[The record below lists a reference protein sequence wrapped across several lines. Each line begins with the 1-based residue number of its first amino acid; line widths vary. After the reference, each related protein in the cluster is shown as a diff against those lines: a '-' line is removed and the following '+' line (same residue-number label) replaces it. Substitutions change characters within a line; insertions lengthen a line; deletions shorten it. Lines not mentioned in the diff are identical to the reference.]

1 MLSDRRSFLEKMAQ
15 LGTLSLLPASATL
28 ADDVSATVVE
38 EKNHFVAG
46 PYLQNMGTDE
56 VTIMWI
62 THRNCFSWVEFG
74 AGNYTSKREFGYVNG
89 LIEAN
94 NRINKIRLGD
104 LKSGTEHKYKIV
116 STEVLGYKGSKVE
129 FGETISSPLY
139 GFKTPAE
146 NEEEFKLVIFND
158 IHDRP
163 QIIPQLL
170 YRHGYTGNKRDY
182 DFVVFNG
189 DCFDWV
195 SSEGQMVDHLIKP
208 TVDIFATEMPFI
220 LTQGNHECRG
230 SFSREIPK
238 YYAYPDDKYYYAF
251 TRGPVRFVVLD
262 SGEDKTDDSVEYGG
276 LSAFDRY
283 RETQKKWL
291 EKEIESPAFKKAP
304 FRVVL
309 IHISPYHSGDWHGT
323 LHCRDVF
330 GPLLN
335 KAKID
340 LQISGH
346 THRYATHDADAT
358 HNYPIVIGGG
368 PLEGQR
374 TLIKLHATPKELNL
388 KMIRDDGE
396 IVGKYTIPKK
406 ART

>member
-1 MLSDRRSFLEKMAQ
+1 MLSDRRSFLEKISQ
-15 LGTLSLLPASATL
+15 LGAISLLPTTGVLAEPTSSASA
-28 ADDVSATVVE
+28 D
-38 EKNHFVAG
+38 EKNHFVVG
-46 PYLQNMGTDE
+46 PYLQNIGTTE
-56 VTIMWI
+56 ITIMWI
-62 THRNCFSWVEFG
+62 THKNCFSWVEYG
-74 AGNYTSKREFGYVNG
+74 AGTYTSKREFGYVNG

-94 NRINKIRLGD
+94 NRINKITLTG
-104 LKSGTEHKYKIV
+104 LKPGTEHKYKLV

-129 FGETISSPLY
+129 FGETISSPMY

-146 NEEEFKLVIFND
+146 NEEEFKTVIFND

-195 SSEGQMVDHLIKP
+195 TEEQQMVDHLIKP

-230 SFSREIPK
+230 SFSRHIPK
-238 YYAYPDDKYYYAF
+238 YYAYPDNKFYYAF
-251 TRGPVRFVVLD
+251 TRGPVRFVILD

-291 EKEIESPAFKKAP
+291 EKEIESAEFKKAP

-309 IHISPYHSGDWHGT
+309 IHISPYHSGDWHGPM
-323 LHCRDVF
+323 HCQEVF

-346 THRYATHDADAT
+346 THRYGTHDPDT
-358 HNYPIVIGGG
+358 QHNYPIVIGGG
-368 PLEGQR
+368 PLEGNR
-374 TLIKLHATPKELNL
+374 TLIKLHATAKELNL

-396 IVGKYTIPKK
+396 VVGKYTIPKK

>member
-15 LGTLSLLPASATL
+15 VGALGLLPTVPALAATGSSAL
-28 ADDVSATVVE
+28 IE
-38 EKNHFVAG
+38 EENHFVAG
-46 PYLQNMGTDE
+46 PYLQNMSTQA

-62 THRNCFSWVEFG
+62 THKNCFSWVEYG
-74 AGNYTSKREFGYVNG
+74 AGTFTSKREFGYTNG

-94 NRINKIRLGD
+94 NRINKITL
-104 LKSGTEHKYKIV
+104 SGLVPGADHKYRIV
-116 STEVLGYKGSKVE
+116 STEILGYKGSKVE
-129 FGETISSPLY
+129 FGETITSPLY
-139 GFKTPAE
+139 GFKTPS
-146 NEEEFKLVIFND
+146 NSEEEFKLVIFND

-195 SSEGQMVDHLIKP
+195 TEESQMVEHLIKP
-208 TVDIFATEMPFI
+208 SVDIFASEMPFI

-230 SFSREIPK
+230 SFSRRLPA

-251 TRGPVRFVVLD
+251 TRGPVRFVILD

-283 RETQKKWL
+283 RQTEAKWL
-291 EKEIESPAFKKAP
+291 EKEIESDEFKKAA

-323 LHCRDVF
+323 MHCREVF

-335 KAKID
+335 RAKID

-346 THRYATHDADAT
+346 THRYGTHDANAD

-368 PLEGQR
+368 PLEGNR
-374 TLIKLHATPKELNL
+374 TLIKLHATTRELNL

-396 IVGKYTIPKK
+396 VVGKYTISKK
-406 ART
+406 NRS